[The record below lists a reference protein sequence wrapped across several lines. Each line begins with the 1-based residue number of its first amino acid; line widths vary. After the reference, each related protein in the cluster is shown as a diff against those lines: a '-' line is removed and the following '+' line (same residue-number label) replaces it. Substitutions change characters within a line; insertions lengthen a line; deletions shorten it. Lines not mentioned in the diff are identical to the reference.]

1 MIDLLLTDFF
11 PDEPCAAGVSLC
23 PPGYEIP
30 ALQAD
35 IRKDKIAKIS
45 FILFWSFSFS
55 SFFKDFAS
63 LYLNYIRSMLGRGW
77 SFLAEDPEDRV
88 VAAVICDL
96 EHKDGAAPEV
106 KEGAVYPDKF
116 LKLERFFDDLKGRF
130 DVFQKVDN

>member
-1 MIDLLLTDFF
+1 MVIFVFF
-11 PDEPCAAGVSLC
+11 NYDSA
-23 PPGYEIP
+23 I
-30 ALQAD
+30 
-35 IRKDKIAKIS
+35 
-45 FILFWSFSFS
+45 
-55 SFFKDFAS
+55 

-106 KEGAVYPDKF
+106 KECAVSAVYPDKF

>member
-45 FILFWSFSFS
+45 FILFWSFLFS
-55 SFFKDFAS
+55 SIMILSF
-63 LYLNYIRSMLGRGW
+63 YI
-77 SFLAEDPEDRV
+77 
-88 VAAVICDL
+88 
-96 EHKDGAAPEV
+96 
-106 KEGAVYPDKF
+106 
-116 LKLERFFDDLKGRF
+116 
-130 DVFQKVDN
+130 